1 MLVVGLHQQ
10 TFCVTPK
17 MPLRSDVPLLECL
30 CAHSCWDGI
39 SGFVWE
45 LLPAGSWPG
54 SSSSRVPLLSMG
66 GEAAQTSD
74 QDML

>member
-30 CAHSCWDGI
+30 CAHSCR
-39 SGFVWE
+39 V
-45 LLPAGSWPG
+45 LLGWH
-54 SSSSRVPLLSMG
+54 L
-66 GEAAQTSD
+66 
-74 QDML
+74 